1 MIRYTKGDL
10 LSATT
15 EALVNTVNTVGVM
28 GKGIALQFKTRF
40 PQNFK
45 VYHEACKKGTFNT
58 GQVLVVREGDLL
70 HQKTIVNFPTKA
82 HWKADSKYEYI
93 STGLEALKNAL
104 LEYNIKSIA
113 IPPLGCGNG
122 GLDWNRVKIM
132 IEESL
137 SHVDCDIVVYTPNN
151 EIKAILQKETA
162 KKEAKLTPARA
173 MLIYLL
179 FQYEASGEQSSL
191 FVANKLA
198 YFLQRKG
205 EKLRLKFEAHHYGPY
220 TVQLNHVLMHLNG
233 VYLKG
238 MEQNQA
244 KPFEP
249 LWLNYDKYSEIES
262 YLKENINFEQQ
273 QRLNSVLQ
281 LLQGF
286 ESTFAL
292 ELLATV
298 DFVSTENKSNDIES
312 IQKAIASWSNR
323 KANLFEN
330 KQIEIAHNHLKNHTE
345 NIFNSAIRD

>member
-1 MIRYTKGDL
+1 MIRYIKGDL
-10 LSATT
+10 LSSTA

-40 PQNFK
+40 PQNYR
-45 VYHEACKKGTFNT
+45 VYNEACKKGTFKT

-70 HQKTIVNFPTKA
+70 HQKTIINFPTKA
-82 HWKADSKYEYI
+82 HWKGDSKYEYI
-93 STGLEALKNAL
+93 SSGLEALKVAIIEN
-104 LEYNIKSIA
+104 NIKSIA

-122 GLDWNRVKIM
+122 GLDWNRVKVM
-132 IEESL
+132 IEEAL
-137 SHVDCDIVVYTPNN
+137 KVVNCDITVYTPNN
-151 EIKAILQKETA
+151 EIKAILQKETPI
-162 KKEAKLTPARA
+162 KEVKLTPARA

-198 YFLQRKG
+198 YFLQRRG
-205 EKLRLKFEAHHYGPY
+205 ENLRLKFEAHHYGPY
-220 TVQLNHVLMHLNG
+220 TVQLNHVLTHLNG

-249 LWLNYDKYSEIES
+249 LWLNYEKYSEIENYIKIS
-262 YLKENINFEQQ
+262 TNFEQKH
-273 QRLNSVLQ
+273 RLTDVLK
-281 LLQGF
+281 LVQGF

-298 DFVSTENKSNDIES
+298 DFVSNEKRSNDIDEV
-312 IQKAIASWSNR
+312 QKAIAAWSDR

-330 KQIEIAHNHLKNHTE
+330 KQIEIAYNHLKNHSET
-345 NIFNSAIRD
+345 IFEMNE